1 MRLATAYIDLF
12 ESGYIHRMNWS
23 QEYHCSKDQVAGE
36 SVAKEL
42 DEESSFMETCYKNWK
57 KKVSDARK
65 EYRELNFFT
74 TQQLMTLRKEIAT
87 VCHSNDLAMKN
98 IQVLTLLESVCPCLT
113 STQLKLAIE
122 RAFKDTKILENPR
135 GTAELS
141 SFAHVPSDDGMVTR
155 RSVFDNS
162 NYLGTSSSTATSTC
176 QVQTTIVKK
185 PKPKETSKIQSFLNA
200 ADDDGYSEQIALA
213 ALASLGVDAEKDD
226 LLLWCLEEA
235 DEADIETL
243 YEDAKKN
250 PMITRELFLEKV
262 ESISQ
267 DMPAAVT
274 EEAVSKD
281 EDNETEISQYLTL
294 TQLGNILRELS
305 APGNTHLYSCKTA
318 KNAAEIDEK
327 STAVMSKLSV
337 FAVQ

>member
-87 VCHSNDLAMKN
+87 VCHSNDLAMNN
-98 IQVLTLLESVCPCLT
+98 IQVLTLLESVRPSLT
-113 STQLKLAIE
+113 SEHLKSAIE
-122 RAFKDTKILENPR
+122 RAFKDAELLENRR
-135 GTAELS
+135 GTAELP
-141 SFAHVPSDDGMVTR
+141 SFTHVSSDDEIVTR
-155 RSVFDNS
+155 KSMFDNNNHAS
-162 NYLGTSSSTATSTC
+162 TSFSTATSTC
-176 QVQTTIVKK
+176 RVQTISVKK

-200 ADDDGYSEQIALA
+200 AADDGYSEQIALA
-213 ALASLGVDAEKDD
+213 ALARLGVDAEEDD

-235 DEADIETL
+235 DEADIEAL
-243 YEDAKKN
+243 YEDAKQN
-250 PMITRELFLEKV
+250 PMIARELFPEGV
-262 ESISQ
+262 ESVDQ
-267 DMPAAVT
+267 DVPA
-274 EEAVSKD
+274 EDFWYVSYT
-281 EDNETEISQYLTL
+281 N
-294 TQLGNILRELS
+294 
-305 APGNTHLYSCKTA
+305 
-318 KNAAEIDEK
+318 
-327 STAVMSKLSV
+327 
-337 FAVQ
+337 

>member
-87 VCHSNDLAMKN
+87 VCHSNDLAMNN
-98 IQVLTLLESVCPCLT
+98 IQVLTLLESVRPSLT
-113 STQLKLAIE
+113 SEQVKSAIE
-122 RAFKDTKILENPR
+122 RAFKDAELLENRR
-135 GTAELS
+135 GTAELP
-141 SFAHVPSDDGMVTR
+141 SFTHVPSDDEIVTR
-155 RSVFDNS
+155 KSMFDNNNHAS
-162 NYLGTSSSTATSTC
+162 TSFSTATSTC
-176 QVQTTIVKK
+176 RVQTISVKK

-200 ADDDGYSEQIALA
+200 AADDGYSEQIALA
-213 ALASLGVDAEKDD
+213 ALARLGVDAEEDD

-235 DEADIETL
+235 DEADIEAL
-243 YEDAKKN
+243 YEDAKQN
-250 PMITRELFLEKV
+250 PMIARELFPEGV
-262 ESISQ
+262 ESVDQ
-267 DMPAAVT
+267 DVPA
-274 EEAVSKD
+274 EDFWYVS
-281 EDNETEISQYLTL
+281 
-294 TQLGNILRELS
+294 
-305 APGNTHLYSCKTA
+305 
-318 KNAAEIDEK
+318 
-327 STAVMSKLSV
+327 STN
-337 FAVQ
+337 